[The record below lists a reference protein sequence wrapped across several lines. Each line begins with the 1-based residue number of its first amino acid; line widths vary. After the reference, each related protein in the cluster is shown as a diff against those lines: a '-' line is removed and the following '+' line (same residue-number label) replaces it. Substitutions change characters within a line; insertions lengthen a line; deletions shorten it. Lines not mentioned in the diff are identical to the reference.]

1 MLIGSFA
8 GGGVQ
13 ISLDV
18 NIIVIGV
25 PIISGRVGGRSFR
38 IFLLLSTFYYSLSLS
53 LSPSLSLPPFDAA
66 AWAGIR
72 TAVPQKDKYLVS

>member
-53 LSPSLSLPPFDAA
+53 PSLSLPPFDAA

>member
-25 PIISGRVGGRSFR
+25 PIISSRVGGRSFR
-38 IFLLLSTFYYSLSLS
+38 IFLLLSTFYILLSL
-53 LSPSLSLPPFDAA
+53 SLSLPPFDAA

>member
-53 LSPSLSLPPFDAA
+53 LSLSLPPFDAA

>member
-38 IFLLLSTFYYSLSLS
+38 IFLLLSTFYYSLSP
-53 LSPSLSLPPFDAA
+53 SPSLSLPPFDAA

>member
-18 NIIVIGV
+18 DIIV
-25 PIISGRVGGRSFR
+25 PIIISRVGGRSFR
-38 IFLLLSTFYYSLSLS
+38 IFLLLSTFYYSLS